1 MSLAA
6 PPRSESRL
14 SHASGYIVT
23 PLYDGLFFIGS
34 PILALVIGIAISGT
48 PWSNERI
55 SVFGHRGSFTN
66 IFIGA
71 FIMAHLVIVFFR
83 SHANTAILRQYP
95 FRFSLVPVALLAAML
110 SSKWI
115 LVAVSVLATW
125 WDVYHSSLQ
134 TFGLGRIYDAKA
146 GNHPQV
152 GRRLDMVLNILL
164 YAGPILAGATLMD
177 HVNDFSEFSEVGS
190 VFFTSIP
197 AYVESNRRYLTW
209 AVTAV
214 SIPFFVYYIRA
225 YVQYHRQ
232 GYRVSLQK
240 MALLVST
247 GVCSVYT
254 WGFNTFGE
262 AFFIMNFFH
271 AFQYFAIVWWSEQ
284 KNMIRLFRLGGRPH
298 GKPLALVLFLILGF
312 GYGLWAE
319 VSDAESQWAMSVVLT
334 VAIMHFW
341 YDGFIWSVRKRQV

>member
-1 MSLAA
+1 MSNTTTPA
-6 PPRSESRL
+6 PIVR
-14 SHASGYIVT
+14 SGYIVT
-23 PLYDGLFFIGS
+23 PVYDGLFFIGS
-34 PILALVIGIAISGT
+34 PILALIIGIAISGT

-55 SVFGHRGSFTN
+55 SVFGHRGSFTH

-95 FRFSLVPVALLAAML
+95 LRFSLVPVALLAAML

-152 GRRLDMVLNILL
+152 GRRLDIMLNILL

-177 HVNDFSEFSEVGS
+177 HVNDFNEFSEVGS

-197 AYVESNRRYLTW
+197 AYVESNRRFLTW

-214 SIPFFVYYIRA
+214 SIPFFAYYVWA
-225 YVQYHRQ
+225 YVQHHRQ
-232 GYRVSLQK
+232 GYRVSFQK

-284 KNMIRLFRLGGRPH
+284 KTMIRLFRLGGLPY
-298 GKPLALVLFLILGF
+298 GKPLALMLFLLIGF

-319 VSDAESQWAMSVVLT
+319 VSDVDNQWAMSVVLT